1 MFIVA
6 DLVSLNTISFS
17 IKHVN
22 NENSSVFFTDKG
34 HYKSDVSGLGD
45 SMFTSNALMRRLSL
59 FSDWLI
65 PHNWHTRYKPM
76 LY

>member
-22 NENSSVFFTDKG
+22 NENSSVFLPTKAII
-34 HYKSDVSGLGD
+34 KATLVVSETQCL
-45 SMFTSNALMRRLSL
+45 LQ
-59 FSDWLI
+59 
-65 PHNWHTRYKPM
+65 M
-76 LY
+76 L